1 MNNIYIFWTG
11 DNKITKNRL
20 NSIKQLKEV
29 TECNIIF
36 VDKNNLKNYILDE
49 HPLHPAYEYLSAVH
63 KSDYLRTYF
72 MNFHG
77 GGYCD
82 IKKTTGSWKKSFE
95 NLYNNNNAWIIGYK
109 EIPGGSPVNINHN
122 YLIGNGAYI
131 CKKNTKLTNEWYN
144 NMILLLDKKLED
156 LKKNPANN
164 PRDSFSN
171 NGSKYPISWAEMLG
185 CIFHPLIFKYKDN
198 VLNTLPILI
207 FNNYI

>member
-1 MNNIYIFWTG
+1 MNNIYIFWTD

-29 TECNIIF
+29 TESNIIF

-95 NLYNNNNAWIIGYK
+95 NLYNNSNAWIIGYK